1 MRESWRDQVRPL
13 IAQILEQCEGMDM
26 KAKRKA
32 LREGFPFGER
42 KYHPYKIWLDEC
54 KVQLKLKV
62 NWREKQVE
70 SAPGQMDLFAE

>member
-1 MRESWRDQVRPL
+1 MSVTWRESFAPI
-13 IAQILEQCEGMDM
+13 IASILEQCEGMDL

-32 LREGFPFGER
+32 LRDGFPGGER

-62 NWREKQVE
+62 DWREKQVE
-70 SAPGQMDLFAE
+70 SAPGQQSLFQ